1 MFCFTFDASK
11 TLCMGWPMG
20 LTSCL
25 LYLLFFK
32 TNTPILR
39 RAGVVWTTDRTIL
52 KIYSELV
59 EISSAI
65 VEISSELVEISSELV
80 EISSETFSTIA
91 ELLIISTFK
100 NTTKTVW
107 RTRMSPFNEG
117 KRADWAFSFIKS
129 FVKTAMGATS
139 SEVLSN
145 PKCFEVMLRGVSGSD
160 CCSEQPFQ
168 ARIVT

>member
-1 MFCFTFDASK
+1 MY
-11 TLCMGWPMG
+11 G
-20 LTSCL
+20 LGYGADL
-25 LYLLFFK
+25 LPALPPILWMYIK

-117 KRADWAFSFIKS
+117 KRADWAFSFVKS

-145 PKCFEVMLRGVSGSD
+145 PKCFEVMFRGVSGSD

>member
-1 MFCFTFDASK
+1 MY
-11 TLCMGWPMG
+11 G
-20 LTSCL
+20 LAYGADL
-25 LYLLFFK
+25 LPALPPILWMYIK

-39 RAGVVWTTDRTIL
+39 RASVVWTTDRTIL

-80 EISSETFSTIA
+80 EISSELVEFSSETFSTIS

-107 RTRMSPFNEG
+107 RTPMSPFNEG
-117 KRADWAFSFIKS
+117 KRDDWVFSFVNS
-129 FVKTAMGATS
+129 FVKTTMFVTS
-139 SEVLSN
+139 SEVPFC
-145 PKCFEVMLRGVSGSD
+145 PKFFEVMLRGVSESG
-160 CCSEQPFQ
+160 CCSEQPFPAQ
-168 ARIVT
+168 IAT

>member
-1 MFCFTFDASK
+1 M
-11 TLCMGWPMG
+11 
-20 LTSCL
+20 
-25 LYLLFFK
+25 YIK

-117 KRADWAFSFIKS
+117 KRADWAFSFVKS

-145 PKCFEVMLRGVSGSD
+145 PKCFEVMLRGVSGSY
-160 CCSEQPFQ
+160 CCSEKPFQ

>member
-1 MFCFTFDASK
+1 MY
-11 TLCMGWPMG
+11 G
-20 LTSCL
+20 LGYGADL
-25 LYLLFFK
+25 LPALPPILWMYIK

-52 KIYSELV
+52 KIYSEL
-59 EISSAI
+59 

-117 KRADWAFSFIKS
+117 KRADCAFSFVKS

>member
-1 MFCFTFDASK
+1 M
-11 TLCMGWPMG
+11 
-20 LTSCL
+20 
-25 LYLLFFK
+25 
-32 TNTPILR
+32 
-39 RAGVVWTTDRTIL
+39 
-52 KIYSELV
+52 KIYSAILEF
-59 EISSAI
+59 SSEP
-65 VEISSELVEISSELV
+65 VRISSELVPFSSEPV
-80 EISSETFSTIA
+80 YTIL

-117 KRADWAFSFIKS
+117 KRADCAFSFVKS

-145 PKCFEVMLRGVSGSD
+145 PKCFEVMFRGVSGSD